1 MVLLDN
7 GGSAA
12 LGRVLIGLPPP
23 DLHGLVEHVV
33 IQNHPPQAREWHI
46 VPDLSPHLIA
56 MIEDGT
62 GGRRLRVL
70 VVGARSR
77 SAIVDVSRRVVSV
90 GIRLRPGALPSLLS
104 GPAGA
109 LTDRSVPLEHAFASR
124 NLRDTE
130 IAADAPP
137 ALIAT
142 ELLRIVRRVAST
154 PAAHAVGRALEG
166 AHRVKGMAEALGVA
180 ERTLR
185 DRVVREVGLSPKRAL
200 SIARL
205 YRALFRAHGRVR
217 SWAEVAY
224 AAGYADQ
231 AHLTRECR
239 ALLGDSPTGWLA
251 RGSAD
256 SFKTGTIPTR

>member
-12 LGRVLIGLPPP
+12 LGHVLIGLPPP

-33 IQNHPPQAREWHI
+33 IQTHPPEVRAWHV

-62 GGRRLRVL
+62 GGRRARALI
-70 VVGARSR
+70 VGARSR

-90 GIRLRPGALPSLLS
+90 GIRLRPGALSSLLS
-104 GPAGA
+104 APAGA
-109 LTDRSVPLEHAFASR
+109 LTDRSVPLEHVFANR
-124 NLRDTE
+124 VLRDTQ

-154 PAAHAVGRALEG
+154 PEAHPIGRALEG
-166 AHRVKGMAEALGVA
+166 AHRVKGVAEAFGVA

-185 DRVVREVGLSPKRAL
+185 ARVIREIGLSPKRAL

-205 YRALFRAHGRVR
+205 YRALFRAHARRR

-256 SFKTGTIPTR
+256 SFKTVTMHTR